1 MATECTRDAIQSFLA
16 ERGGRVPHADLT
28 HHFRRAF
35 PEDDPPLRTAL
46 RETFKTHV
54 DAVAC
59 VRVEDGVRL
68 VCLKKR
74 YMRLVTPRVAAVVEA
89 DPRVAVG
96 NGAGTTRAEPADRRA
111 RRDGDG
117 DRETSPSVRAN
128 STTQPGSDYGN
139 DSQVRASAPPVP
151 YVHISSE
158 KTPASPSTADT
169 HGEND
174 MGNRWTSNGGKTLS
188 IERCAPRIAVIDDS
202 PLPVAGEGSVF
213 VLPGSPPGSASQ
225 DTLRHSLATAEES
238 QQVTSVD
245 EDVFGLDDGGGQ
257 VDSPDFATNRSPQ
270 ALRSMSQRNASFRSA
285 RRGDADS
292 DAASL
297 ASSNA
302 DTDTDDGSSSV
313 AALDPLEHEWMMC
326 ASDGEWERLVAMLT
340 GEPSLVLRKDFV
352 TGFNLLHWAAKRG
365 DPELLALAVNFAKR
379 RGVPVDI
386 NTRSS
391 CGYTPLH
398 LAAMHGHLEVV
409 KLLVGAYDADV
420 EVRDY
425 GGQKAA
431 QYLANGAALDIR
443 DIIGAFDD
451 GGEEDAVDGREEGAR
466 WSFLPH
472 LRPLRMPGEGE
483 TGARA
488 RVKPLRR
495 MSSLGRV
502 KPRLQ
507 KLRDRT
513 SQIVHSASFREL
525 GVGPARP
532 RSEYVP
538 GPETA
543 H

>member
-1 MATECTRDAIQSFLA
+1 IAMATECTRDAIQSFLA

-89 DPRVAVG
+89 DPRVA
-96 NGAGTTRAEPADRRA
+96 
-111 RRDGDG
+111 
-117 DRETSPSVRAN
+117 
-128 STTQPGSDYGN
+128 
-139 DSQVRASAPPVP
+139 
-151 YVHISSE
+151 

-513 SQIVHSASFREL
+513 SQIVHSASFRE
-525 GVGPARP
+525 
-532 RSEYVP
+532 
-538 GPETA
+538 
-543 H
+543 

>member
-74 YMRLVTPRVAAVVEA
+74 YMRLA

-117 DRETSPSVRAN
+117 DRETSPSVR
-128 STTQPGSDYGN
+128 
-139 DSQVRASAPPVP
+139 
-151 YVHISSE
+151 
-158 KTPASPSTADT
+158 
-169 HGEND
+169 
-174 MGNRWTSNGGKTLS
+174 
-188 IERCAPRIAVIDDS
+188 
-202 PLPVAGEGSVF
+202 
-213 VLPGSPPGSASQ
+213 
-225 DTLRHSLATAEES
+225 
-238 QQVTSVD
+238 
-245 EDVFGLDDGGGQ
+245 
-257 VDSPDFATNRSPQ
+257 

-525 GVGPARP
+525 GECLTIPKKTLECQAK
-532 RSEYVP
+532 
-538 GPETA
+538 
-543 H
+543 